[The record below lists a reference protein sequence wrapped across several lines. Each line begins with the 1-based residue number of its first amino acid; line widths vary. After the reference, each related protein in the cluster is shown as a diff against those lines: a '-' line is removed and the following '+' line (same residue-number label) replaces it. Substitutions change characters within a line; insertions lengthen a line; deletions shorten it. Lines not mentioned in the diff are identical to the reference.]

1 MKTEKHNSFKSLINS
16 CENNNR
22 IAYKTK
28 TENISYDS
36 FFKDVITAKKIIL
49 NKVRN
54 KNVLLYMKPSYEW
67 IVLYFGLQL
76 AKKTTILIDEE
87 SSYEKL
93 IDLCNK
99 YYTTTVIDGFDRN
112 DWTINISHLE
122 HISNN
127 LVSDISKNQEF
138 SEISTVIFT
147 SGTSDNNPKG
157 VALSEVGLI
166 TSAYYGHRSAN
177 VTKDDILLHTLPFHH
192 AFGLAAEVI
201 APIMSKTTLCFGNNL
216 GTLIHDIN
224 SFNVT
229 AIYVV
234 PQIIQGLLPYIKRG
248 VLTSLK
254 KATCGSAPLDKKTTE
269 EILSCDLELHISYG
283 LSECS
288 PCVAVSKA
296 ITSYEDNY
304 SGEIL
309 PCCSILISDNDEIC
323 VTGANI
329 MLGYFDGSKLIKDNI
344 CNKFL
349 HTGDTGYIENN
360 KLYVTGRLKDI
371 LVFNNGKKYNR
382 TFIQNEILH
391 ITGAKEC
398 FVFTNDDSLNIIL
411 YQLERTID
419 IKKII
424 DFLPPG
430 IKLGDIYLKTTPLDK
445 TKLKKVINSYLFQ
458 LNNSQKI
465 N

>member
-1 MKTEKHNSFKSLINS
+1 MDIKKHDSFKSLIYS
-16 CENNNR
+16 CKNNNR

-28 TENISYDS
+28 AESISYDS

-49 NKVRN
+49 NKITNR
-54 KNVLLYMKPSYEW
+54 NVLLYMKPSYEW

-76 AKKTTILIDEE
+76 ARKTTILIDEE
-87 SSYEKL
+87 SPYEKL
-93 IDLCNK
+93 IELCNK
-99 YYTTTVIDGFDRN
+99 YNTTTVIDAFDRN
-112 DWTINISHLE
+112 DWTISKYHLE

-127 LVSDISKNQEF
+127 LGFEISKNQEF

-157 VALSEVGLI
+157 VALSELGLM

-177 VTKDDILLHTLPFHH
+177 VTRDDVLIHILPFHH

-201 APIMSKTTLCFGNNL
+201 APLMSKTTLCFGDSL
-216 GTLIHDIN
+216 GTVIHEIN
-224 SFNVT
+224 NFNVT
-229 AIYVV
+229 AIYAV

-248 VLTSLK
+248 VLPSLK
-254 KATCGSAPLDKKTTE
+254 KVTCGSAPLNKKTTE

-288 PCVAVSKA
+288 HCVAVSKA
-296 ITSYEDNY
+296 ITSFEDNY

-329 MLGYFDGSKLIKDNI
+329 MLGYFDGTKLIKDNI
-344 CNKFL
+344 SNESL
-349 HTGDTGYIENN
+349 HTGDTGYTKND

-382 TFIQNEILH
+382 TFLQNEILNL
-391 ITGAKEC
+391 TGAKEC
-398 FVFTNDDSLNIIL
+398 FVFTNDDSLNIIF
-411 YQLERTID
+411 YQLEKNIN
-419 IKKII
+419 INKII
-424 DFLPPG
+424 DFLPSG
-430 IKLGDIYLKTTPLDK
+430 IKLGDVYLKTTPLDK
-445 TKLKKVINSYLFQ
+445 TKLKKVINSYQFQ
-458 LNNSQKI
+458 LNNCRKI